1 MNSSCAI
8 TNHGSRHIPIHGW
21 RAASTG
27 EQPGVYFD
35 RDEYRNYRRNPV
47 TFFDHDR
54 NTEVRQPSDSYF
66 DRNGG
71 REIRNTD
78 DFPKPQLPW
87 EEALRHSVYLTLVR
101 DRIDSLLVKHAGSDR
116 QNLNV
121 HERIKDDGEITDV
134 NLWRNIQKAQFKQ
147 NSKEKGPVFGD
158 IAILSRGKLIES
170 LQGFEFVED
179 EDIKECIECH
189 LFTARHNE
197 VEAERILTSRCD
209 GPDCSNQRIKAL
221 WTVRR
226 IRHRNPEGDD
236 PPFMYEL
243 MFSIASPKP
252 DRNNLDYNEPS
263 QTFSIQEADKLPKL
277 PRKHERKGKFIFQD
291 EKTQD
296 YNKGYHSTQ
305 GTTAVQ
311 SYSDVKT
318 EGPPWYDGFNARKHQ
333 QQSTEHPPYVNRYPE
348 FYPNYQESSTRLNTG
363 EKYPTRDEEFK
374 YINPPYV
381 ESSVQ
386 PNDNAK
392 YRGHKKLIN
401 VNSEESTAPEN
412 VRSHKA
418 LKDFKI
424 PTITHLHHHY
434 YLNDKGVPVMKPSK
448 FENHNNFEVYLP
460 NGYNKGTTA
469 SNQNTPYSEDEEYSN
484 DQHSGIDEPAISDS
498 NQKKA
503 NINTNSSPQVN
514 ENRVTIPFHTTNS
527 MSLQTETTEEEEE
540 ATTVSSIGKVT
551 LSESQFYRKPV
562 KSVDSTQHEVKN
574 RQRKLRPTKPFRPSP
589 VDERTMFSELDPLY
603 IPTSST
609 PTEFTSEAQVI
620 NLKNPYVEVNNFSEE
635 KPIYE
640 ENQEDYP
647 DDNPF
652 GPGHVSF
659 EDDKEGTGEI
669 PDSSHEN
676 PTAESEASSNEN
688 HEETS
693 EDNSDQTLESVN
705 VNQEGSSDDT
715 SEETNYNNQS
725 EYIQTPL
732 ETNEEEKYTE
742 PAVTEKIILLSEVGT
757 TIENI
762 YLPEF
767 SDSNENGDHNNNN
780 MPPSGVRTTVHVQ
793 ATQPSYTTQY
803 QDANE
808 HMSTTRKINDHRI
821 QRKPYKP
828 NRRVK
833 LQKKFSE
840 LIKSQLPSPR
850 SGGTTLPY
858 GSAVTAIYEEKMDT
872 VPELHNNSTHSPSIV
887 IRKLRQRT
895 TPSVSTT
902 ETTAASTVTEVYVE
916 RNLETEPQSYNSTS
930 APLNVPYRKLRQRLS
945 KFTPTA
951 GTSPAAS
958 LLTEVYEENTNSE
971 TELQSN
977 STYLAENVPVRQVN
991 STFIPSTGSLKLY
1004 AVSSVVDGYDEK
1016 KYSEK
1021 MDTDLETRDN
1031 STQTSLVNTPISIKK
1046 LKQRQSTLLP
1056 TMGFSAPYAFTL
1068 VTEKY
1073 EENVNSEKIDT
1084 VSEPQDNSTQTPLPN
1099 TTSGRKLKHRHSTLS
1114 QTTGI
1119 STPYASSSVT
1129 EKYEENNQPKKMDT
1143 HLESQDNS
1151 TQTPLAKTAIS
1162 IKKLR
1167 QRHSTSLPT
1176 TGDSTPYA
1184 FLSATEKYE
1193 EKNQTET
1200 MDTVLESANNST
1212 YAPISP
1218 IRRLRQ
1224 RNSTFIPPR
1233 ISTSTFIPQAVSNNS
1248 TFKPQT
1254 NSRRKYQRKL
1264 GTWTTSHLRPKL
1276 LTEKPS
1282 TSTTEVTTEATTEF
1296 TDVGSKMTTVYDDV
1310 MKTVMDQNTTI
1321 YYKEINKQNETTFNK
1336 TDKNNYNRYGDS
1348 EVNASEH
1355 SSEITELPSSPQND
1369 STEANESTEPTTISE
1384 TTEITSISEEE
1395 SSPTIVSTETIS
1407 TIQTTET
1414 SSKPYSKSDEEIFT
1428 PLTKKSLVTSI
1439 SLKLGNRTRPYYQRS
1454 TEHPRKGGLRFI
1466 DQLKLTENT
1475 TFMAD
1480 LLSRFNMD
1488 DTMKAKISEVNHAG
1502 KEIKI
1507 HKAEETS
1514 DQIKIQGGVVKVDNI
1529 TRQIIQHGKFI
1540 K

>member
-1 MNSSCAI
+1 MNWCCAI
-8 TNHGSRHIPIHGW
+8 TNHGTRHIPLHGW
-21 RAASTG
+21 RATSTG
-27 EQPGVYFD
+27 EQPGTYFH
-35 RDEYRNYRRNPV
+35 RDEYRNYRRNPD
-47 TFFDHDR
+47 TFFDQDR

-101 DRIDSLLVKHAGSDR
+101 DKIDSLLVKHAGSDR

-121 HERIKDDGEITDV
+121 HERTKDDGEIADV
-134 NLWRNIQKAQFKQ
+134 NLWRNIQKAQLKQ

-170 LQGFEFVED
+170 IQGYEFVED

-252 DRNNLDYNEPS
+252 DRTNLDYNEPS
-263 QTFSIQEADKLPKL
+263 QTFSIQEADKSPKL

-291 EKTQD
+291 EKPQD
-296 YNKGYHSTQ
+296 HNKGYHSPP
-305 GTTAVQ
+305 GTPVVQ
-311 SYSDVKT
+311 SYGVSDVRT
-318 EGPPWYDGFNARKHQ
+318 EGPPWYDGFKVARHQ
-333 QQSTEHPPYVNRYPE
+333 QQSTEHPPYANRYPE

-363 EKYPTRDEEFK
+363 EKYPTRDEEFRYK
-374 YINPPYV
+374 NPPYT
-381 ESSVQ
+381 EGSVQ
-386 PNDNAK
+386 PNANGK

-401 VNSEESTAPEN
+401 VNVNSEESAAPEN

-484 DQHSGIDEPAISDS
+484 DQHSGIDEPVISDS
-498 NQKKA
+498 NPKKA
-503 NINTNSSPQVN
+503 NLKTNPSPQVN
-514 ENRVTIPFHTTNS
+514 ENRVTIPFYTTNS
-527 MSLQTETTEEEEE
+527 MSLQTETTEEEEV
-540 ATTVSSIGKVT
+540 TTISSIGKVT

-562 KSVDSTQHEVKN
+562 KFVESTQHEVKI

-589 VDERTMFSELDPLY
+589 VDERMVYSELDPLY
-603 IPTSST
+603 MPTFST
-609 PTEFTSEAQVI
+609 PAAFTSEAQVI

-647 DDNPF
+647 DDNPT
-652 GPGHVSF
+652 GPGQVSL
-659 EDDKEGTGEI
+659 EDNKESTGEI
-669 PDSSHEN
+669 PDTLHEN
-676 PTAESEASSNEN
+676 PTAESHTSSNEN

-693 EDNSDQTLESVN
+693 EDESDQNPESVN
-705 VNQEGSSDDT
+705 VNQEGSSEDI
-715 SEETNYNNQS
+715 SEESINNQS
-725 EYIQTPL
+725 EHIQTPL
-732 ETNEEEKYTE
+732 ESNEEEKYTE
-742 PAVTEKIILLSEVGT
+742 PTVTEKIVLLSEVGT

-767 SDSNENGDHNNNN
+767 SDSNEKGDYSNN
-780 MPPSGVRTTVHVQ
+780 MPPSGERTTPHVQ

-808 HMSTTRKINDHRI
+808 HTSTTHKINDHRI

-858 GSAVTAIYEEKMDT
+858 GSAVTAVYEEKMDI
-872 VPELHNNSTHSPSIV
+872 VPEIQNNSSIV
-887 IRKLRQRT
+887 SPFRKLRQRP
-895 TPSVSTT
+895 TPSVLTS
-902 ETTAASTVTEVYVE
+902 EATAASTVTEVYVE

-930 APLNVPYRKLRQRLS
+930 APLRKLRQRQS
-945 KFTPTA
+945 TFTPNA

-958 LLTEVYEENTNSE
+958 LVTEEHEENTNSE
-971 TELQSN
+971 RESN
-977 STYLAENVPVRQVN
+977 STYLAENVPVRQRH
-991 STFIPSTGSLKLY
+991 STFIPSTGS
-1004 AVSSVVDGYDEK
+1004 SVAEEHDEK

-1021 MDTDLETRDN
+1021 MDTDSEV
-1031 STQTSLVNTPISIKK
+1031 STSISIRK
-1046 LKQRQSTLLP
+1046 LRQRHSTALP
-1056 TMGFSAPYAFTL
+1056 TTGISTPYDFAL
-1068 VTEKY
+1068 LTEKY
-1073 EENVNSEKIDT
+1073 EENINSEKTDR
-1084 VSEPQDNSTQTPLPN
+1084 VSEIQDNSTQTALAN
-1099 TTSGRKLKHRHSTLS
+1099 TLVSVRKLKQRHSTLS
-1114 QTTGI
+1114 QTMGI
-1119 STPYASSSVT
+1119 STPYAYSSVT
-1129 EKYEENNQPKKMDT
+1129 EKYEKNNHSEKMDN
-1143 HLESQDNS
+1143 LSESQNNNS
-1151 TQTPLAKTAIS
+1151 TQMPLGNTPIH

-1167 QRHSTSLPT
+1167 QRYSSLPT

-1184 FLSATEKYE
+1184 SSLVTEKYE
-1193 EKNQTET
+1193 ENNHTEKI
-1200 MDTVLESANNST
+1200 DTVSESANNST
-1212 YAPISP
+1212 YAPVSP
-1218 IRRLRQ
+1218 IKRLRQ
-1224 RNSTFIPPR
+1224 RNTTFIPPR
-1233 ISTSTFIPQAVSNNS
+1233 ISSSTFIPQRVSNNN
-1248 TFKPQT
+1248 TFNHQT
-1254 NSRRKYQRKL
+1254 NPRRKYQRKL

-1276 LTEKPS
+1276 LTEKPL

-1296 TDVGSKMTTVYDDV
+1296 TDEGSKMTTVYDDV
-1310 MKTVMDQNTTI
+1310 MKTVMDQNATI
-1321 YYKEINKQNETTFNK
+1321 HYKEIEHNETTTNK
-1336 TDKNNYNRYGDS
+1336 TDKNNENRYYSDS

-1355 SSEITELPSSPQND
+1355 SSEITELPGSPESD

-1384 TTEITSISEEE
+1384 TTTNITEEE
-1395 SSPTIVSTETIS
+1395 KSSPSMDS
-1407 TIQTTET
+1407 TITAVQSTLT
-1414 SSKPYSKSDEEIFT
+1414 SSKPYRKSDEEIFT
-1428 PLTKKSLVTSI
+1428 PLTKKSFVTSI

-1454 TEHPRKGGLRFI
+1454 TEHPRKGRLRFI

-1502 KEIKI
+1502 KEIKL

-1514 DQIKIQGGVVKVDNI
+1514 DQIKIHGGVAKVDNI
-1529 TRQIIQHGKFI
+1529 TKQIIKHGKFV

>member
-1 MNSSCAI
+1 MNSCCAI
-8 TNHGSRHIPIHGW
+8 TNHGTRHIPLHGW
-21 RAASTG
+21 RTASTG
-27 EQPGVYFD
+27 EQPEAYFD
-35 RDEYRNYRRNPV
+35 RDEYRNYRRNPI
-47 TFFDHDR
+47 TFFDQDR

-78 DFPKPQLPW
+78 DFPKPQVPW

-101 DRIDSLLVKHAGSDR
+101 DKIDSLLIKHAGSDR
-116 QNLNV
+116 QNLKVNE
-121 HERIKDDGEITDV
+121 HTKDEGEIADV

-209 GPDCSNQRIKAL
+209 SSDCSNQRIKAL

-252 DRNNLDYNEPS
+252 DKTNLDYNEPS

-296 YNKGYHSTQ
+296 YNKGYHSPQ
-305 GTTAVQ
+305 GTTVVQ
-311 SYSDVKT
+311 SYGDVRT
-318 EGPPWYDGFNARKHQ
+318 EGPPWYDGFKAGRHQ

-348 FYPNYQESSTRLNTG
+348 FYPDYQESSTRLNTG
-363 EKYPTRDEEFK
+363 EKYPTRDEEFRHK
-374 YINPPYV
+374 NPPYV
-381 ESSVQ
+381 ESSFQ
-386 PNDNAK
+386 PTDNAK
-392 YRGHKKLIN
+392 YRGHIINVN

-424 PTITHLHHHY
+424 PIITHLHHHY
-434 YLNDKGVPVMKPSK
+434 YLNDKGVPVMKASK
-448 FENHNNFEVYLP
+448 FENYNNFEVYLP
-460 NGYNKGTTA
+460 NGFNKGTTA
-469 SNQNTPYSEDEEYSN
+469 SIQNTPYSEDEEYSN
-484 DQHSGIDEPAISDS
+484 DQHSGKDEPVISDTNTKKDNS
-498 NQKKA
+498 NK
-503 NINTNSSPQVN
+503 NTSPQVN

-527 MSLQTETTEEEEE
+527 MSLQTETMEEEE
-540 ATTVSSIGKVT
+540 ATTISSIGKVT

-562 KSVDSTQHEVKN
+562 KFVESTQHHEVKN
-574 RQRKLRPTKPFRPSP
+574 RPRKLRPTKPFRPSP
-589 VDERTMFSELDPLY
+589 VDERKMFSELDPLY
-603 IPTSST
+603 MPTSST
-609 PTEFTSEAQVI
+609 PTAFTSEAQVI
-620 NLKNPYVEVNNFSEE
+620 NLKNPYVEVNNFSQE

-640 ENQEDYP
+640 ENQEDYL
-647 DDNPF
+647 DDNPS
-652 GPGHVSF
+652 GPGHVIF
-659 EDDKEGTGEI
+659 EDNKEGTGEI
-669 PDSSHEN
+669 PDSSYEN
-676 PTAESEASSNEN
+676 PSAEGHASSNEH

-693 EDNSDQTLESVN
+693 KDDSNQNPETVN
-705 VNQEGSSDDT
+705 VNSEGSPDDT
-715 SEETNYNNQS
+715 SEESFNNQS
-725 EYIQTPL
+725 ESIQTPL
-732 ETNEEEKYTE
+732 ETSEEEKYTE
-742 PAVTEKIILLSEVGT
+742 PVVTEKIILLSEVGT

-767 SDSNENGDHNNNN
+767 SDSNENGDHNNHN
-780 MPPSGVRTTVHVQ
+780 MSPSGERTTMYVQ
-793 ATQPSYTTQY
+793 ATQPSYTTQN

-808 HMSTTRKINDHRI
+808 HTSTTRKINDHRI

-858 GSAVTAIYEEKMDT
+858 GSAVTPVYEEKMDT
-872 VPELHNNSTHSPSIV
+872 VPEFQNNSMHSPSLV
-887 IRKLRQRT
+887 SPFRKLRQRT

-930 APLNVPYRKLRQRLS
+930 APLNIPYRKIRQRQS
-945 KFTPTA
+945 HFKPTA

-958 LLTEVYEENTNSE
+958 SITEVYEIKSVTESQINTTSLPENFPATQLHN
-971 TELQSN
+971 
-977 STYLAENVPVRQVN
+977 TY
-991 STFIPSTGSLKLY
+991 TPSTGSSKFY
-1004 AVSSVVDGYDEK
+1004 AVSSVADAYDEK

-1021 MDTDLETRDN
+1021 METDSESQDN
-1031 STQTSLVNTPISIKK
+1031 STQTPLANSIQK
-1046 LKQRQSTLLP
+1046 LRQNHRTLLP
-1056 TMGFSAPYAFTL
+1056 TTGISAPYAFTL

-1073 EENVNSEKIDT
+1073 EENINSDNTHTI
-1084 VSEPQDNSTQTPLPN
+1084 SEPQDNSTQTPLGN
-1099 TTSGRKLKHRHSTLS
+1099 TSTSVRKLNHRHSTLP

-1119 STPYASSSVT
+1119 STPYASPSIT
-1129 EKYEENNQPKKMDT
+1129 EKYEENNHSEKIDT
-1143 HLESQDNS
+1143 VSESQGNNS
-1151 TQTPLAKTAIS
+1151 TQTPLGNTPIS
-1162 IKKLR
+1162 IKKIR
-1167 QRHSTSLPT
+1167 QRYSNSLLT
-1176 TGDSTPYA
+1176 TDGSTPYA
-1184 FLSATEKYE
+1184 FSSATEKYE
-1193 EKNQTET
+1193 EKNHKEI
-1200 MDTVLESANNST
+1200 MDTVSETGNNST
-1212 YAPISP
+1212 FAPISP

-1224 RNSTFIPPR
+1224 RNTTFIPPR
-1233 ISTSTFIPQAVSNNS
+1233 ISTSTFIPQRITNNG
-1248 TFKPQT
+1248 TFNLQT
-1254 NSRRKYQRKL
+1254 NSRQKYQRKL

-1276 LTEKPS
+1276 LTEKPV
-1282 TSTTEVTTEATTEF
+1282 TFATEVTTEASTEF
-1296 TDVGSKMTTVYDDV
+1296 TDEGSKMTTVYDDV

-1321 YYKEINKQNETTFNK
+1321 YYKEIDKHNETTPNK
-1336 TDKNNYNRYGDS
+1336 TDEENDNRYSDS

-1355 SSEITELPSSPQND
+1355 SSEITELPGNLEND
-1369 STEANESTEPTTISE
+1369 STKVNESTELTTIS
-1384 TTEITSISEEE
+1384 EITSISEEE
-1395 SSPTIVSTETIS
+1395 ESLPSTVSTETIA
-1407 TIQTTET
+1407 TVQTTET
-1414 SSKPYSKSDEEIFT
+1414 SSKPYIKSDEEIFT
-1428 PLTKKSLVTSI
+1428 PLTKKSFVTSI

-1502 KEIKI
+1502 KEIRI
-1507 HKAEETS
+1507 HKADETS
-1514 DQIKIQGGVVKVDNI
+1514 DRIKIHGGVAKVDNK